1 MMMMMMMTLQEL
13 QYKLKQGD
21 FRMIF
26 TALKNTP

>member
-1 MMMMMMMTLQEL
+1 MMMMMMTLQEL

-26 TALKNTP
+26 TALKNIS